1 MLGLPHLRYR
11 ARMAESP
18 ADSAPPSTPAALEPA
33 DPLFALNT
41 AFREAYAA
49 RRDAVLANM
58 GPVIAQ
64 IDDLLILRRGGQRL
78 VGPARTRRYHELK
91 VVTHIPLALHV
102 LLSDRRG
109 AIDAALR
116 GRLSDIRRLIASASE
131 SLEHRGFSQEQRARQ
146 RRILDA
152 SSALLEQVLA
162 QGSVTAE
169 ALAAFT
175 RAQVPDILRNAEDAA
190 RDQLDTMHATVE
202 AWKQQM
208 TPEELSR
215 LRAVV
220 AVSHTARPGNVAV
233 QYFSVT
239 LGENW
244 EGRFDQE
251 DLQPGKRVLASETS
265 FDEAAAFALLATHVL
280 DASVGKRFFGE
291 EIRLERDLLA
301 DAAERL
307 LAQMFHKE
315 PEAPAEPGT
324 QTGG

>member
-1 MLGLPHLRYR
+1 
-11 ARMAESP
+11 MAEGP
-18 ADSAPPSTPAALEPA
+18 ADSTPPASDAALRPS

-91 VVTHIPLALHV
+91 VITHIPLALHV
-102 LLSDRRG
+102 LLSGRRG
-109 AIDAALR
+109 VIDEALR
-116 GRLSDIRRLIASASE
+116 GRLTELRRLMASVSE
-131 SLEHRGFSQEQRARQ
+131 SLERRGFTQEERARQ
-146 RRILDA
+146 RRILEA
-152 SSALLEQVLA
+152 SSAILEQVLA
-162 QGSVTAE
+162 KGSISPE
-169 ALAAFT
+169 ALSAFT

-190 RDQLDTMHATVE
+190 RDQLETMHATVE

-208 TPEELSR
+208 TPDELAR

-265 FDEAAAFALLATHVL
+265 FDEGAAFALLATHVL
-280 DASVGKRFFGE
+280 DASVGERFFGE
-291 EIRLERDLLA
+291 EIRLERDVLA
-301 DAAERL
+301 DAAERI
-307 LAQMFHKE
+307 LARMFQKTPE
-315 PEAPAEPGT
+315 PPATPGT